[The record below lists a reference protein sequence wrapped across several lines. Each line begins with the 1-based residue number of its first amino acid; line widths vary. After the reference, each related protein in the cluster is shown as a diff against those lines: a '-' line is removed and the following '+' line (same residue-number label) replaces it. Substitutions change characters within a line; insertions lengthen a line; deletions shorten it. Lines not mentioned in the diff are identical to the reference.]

1 MLVAGGS
8 GSIGGAVAQA
18 ALAAGWA
25 VAVHGRTDASVAAA
39 ADSIGKRGDDEA
51 AIAAFP
57 ADFTRSGAIEQLV
70 AAAGAWRERIDAVV
84 DCSSMGPQRRRLTG
98 AFIDVEP
105 AGFAEFLDL
114 SVVNCQRLAHAALP
128 WLQRN
133 GGSFIALAS
142 DAGRFAAPRQAV
154 IGASRAAII
163 GFVRN
168 LAVEVARDGVRVHC
182 ISPSYVDDTRS
193 GRRLADG
200 DAERRERLRRI
211 AGLGLPTPQDIAALA
226 IFLSSDAARKM
237 TGQVLS
243 INGGA
248 NA

>member
-1 MLVAGGS
+1 MLVVGGS

-18 ALAAGWA
+18 ARAAGWA
-25 VAVHGRTDASVAAA
+25 VAVHGRSEASAAMA
-39 ADSIGKRGDDEA
+39 ADNIRKCGDDEA

-84 DCSSMGPQRRRLTG
+84 DCSSMGPQRRLTG
-98 AFIDVEP
+98 AFAETEP
-105 AGFAEFLDL
+105 DGYAEFLAL
-114 SVVNCQRLAHAALP
+114 SVVNCQRIAHAALP
-128 WLQRN
+128 WLRRN
-133 GGSFIALAS
+133 GGSFIAVAS

-168 LAVEVARDGVRVHC
+168 LAVEVARDGVRMHC
-182 ISPSYVDDTRS
+182 ISPSYVDDTHS
-193 GRRLADG
+193 GRQLADR
-200 DAERRERLRRI
+200 DAERRERLRKL

-226 IFLSSDAARKM
+226 IFLCSDGARKM